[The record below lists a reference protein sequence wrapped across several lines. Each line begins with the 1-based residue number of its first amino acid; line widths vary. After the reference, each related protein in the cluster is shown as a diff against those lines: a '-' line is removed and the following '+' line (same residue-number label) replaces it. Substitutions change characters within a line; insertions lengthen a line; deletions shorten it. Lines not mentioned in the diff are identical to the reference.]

1 VSVMYRRYGL
11 VGAGT
16 SPSFDR
22 LNMLYQ
28 RIFPSCLGGG
38 EEGASVSSTHEGLR
52 VFTATNLGCRG
63 RPFSRWSQ

>member
-1 VSVMYRRYGL
+1 LLGALSGGVVSVMYRRYGL

-38 EEGASVSSTHEGLR
+38 EEGGGFLFFVWVEVL
-52 VFTATNLGCRG
+52 
-63 RPFSRWSQ
+63 